1 MCLVGTVYAG
11 TKVIKKGENTMKD
24 DEIMTAEEFFGELEG
39 AKGAGCAGGL
49 QPRKRRAKNTFEDLK
64 ARMVMRIYGV
74 TRAKAERIISERAAE
89 NFFRSKRILKFP
101 LEPYVNPRKLF
112 LAYRREFIMR
122 KEIREFIK
130 FVKNY
135 YA

>member
-74 TRAKAERIISERAAE
+74 TRAKAERIISERAAAKVAALAAAKAPGAVDDCASDDDE
-89 NFFRSKRILKFP
+89 LMSAEEFFRG
-101 LEPYVNPRKLF
+101 
-112 LAYRREFIMR
+112 
-122 KEIREFIK
+122 
-130 FVKNY
+130 
-135 YA
+135 